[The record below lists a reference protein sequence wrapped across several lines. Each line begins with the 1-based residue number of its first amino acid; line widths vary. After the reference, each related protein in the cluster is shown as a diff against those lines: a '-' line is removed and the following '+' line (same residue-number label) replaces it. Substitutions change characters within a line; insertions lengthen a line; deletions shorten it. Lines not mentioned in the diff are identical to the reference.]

1 MKRTHTPGP
10 IPTLQKSRA
19 PRQTPRDA
27 VVTGL
32 AAAADRAV
40 MRTVAL
46 VVQRRLLPREVD
58 LDMLRDSVETMLDS
72 GLAEDPDAFFPRP
85 GRGKLG
91 PATRSTVR
99 RRLDDGRV
107 FERRIHVP
115 YREHP
120 LMRESGAAPD
130 TQIHLQHWQHEQEAP
145 RGTIIILH
153 GFAMGW
159 PAIDGFAQ
167 SASEWYARGLDV
179 VLLTL
184 PEHGPRRPEG
194 AVFSGQNF
202 TVPYAMRLAA
212 AVRQA
217 SFEILS
223 VIAWLRERSS
233 QPVGLMGMSLGGYL
247 TSLVADLSADLD
259 FAVPVVP
266 PACMGDLAWRVY
278 RDTGHSRAGPDPVL
292 NEHNMRAAF
301 FLHSPL
307 AHPLRLPRE
316 RVFIVAGAGDRIV
329 PPEHPTALWRHWG
342 RPEIL
347 WLRGSHLAPV
357 GNRRLVRGVTRHL
370 ERLAI
375 L

>member
-1 MKRTHTPGP
+1 MKPDAIPALRT
-10 IPTLQKSRA
+10 SRA
-19 PRQTPRDA
+19 PRQSPRDA
-27 VVTGL
+27 LVTGF

-46 VVQRRLLPREVD
+46 VVQRRILPRDVD
-58 LDMLRDSVETMLDS
+58 LEMLRDSVRAMLDS
-72 GLAEDPDAFFPRP
+72 DLASAPAEFFAV
-85 GRGKLG
+85 
-91 PATRSTVR
+91 PAGNKTPPTARSVVR

-107 FERRIHVP
+107 FARQITVA

-120 LMRESGAAPD
+120 LLRDFGDDSNVD
-130 TQIHLQHWQHEQEAP
+130 IHLQHWLHEQEQT
-145 RGTIIILH
+145 RGTVVILH

-167 SASEWYARGLDV
+167 SAAAWYERGLDV

-194 AVFSGQNF
+194 ALFSGQNF
-202 TVPYAMRLAA
+202 TVPHAMRLAA

-217 SFEILS
+217 VFEILS
-223 VIAWLRERSS
+223 VVKWLRERS
-233 QPVGLMGMSLGGYL
+233 QRPVGLMGMSLCGYL
-247 TSLVADLSADLD
+247 TSLAAGLSDDLD

-278 RDTGHSRAGPDPVL
+278 RDTGHYRAGADPVL
-292 NEHNMRAAF
+292 NEANMRAAF
-301 FLHSPL
+301 YLHSPL
-307 AHPLRLPRE
+307 AHPLRLPPE
-316 RVFIVAGAGDRIV
+316 RTLIVAGAGDRIV
-329 PPEHPTALWRHWG
+329 PPEHPTALWRHWQ
-342 RPEIL
+342 RPDIL
-347 WLRGSHLAPV
+347 WLRGSHMAAV
-357 GNRRLVRGVTRHL
+357 GNRRLVQGVTRHL

>member
-1 MKRTHTPGP
+1 MKPVTIPSLRT
-10 IPTLQKSRA
+10 SRA
-19 PRQTPRDA
+19 PRQSPRDTL
-27 VVTGL
+27 VTGL

-46 VVQRRLLPREVD
+46 VVQRSILPRDVD
-58 LDMLRDSVETMLDS
+58 LDMLRDSMLAMLDS
-72 GLAEDPDAFFPRP
+72 GLSAAPADFFARP
-85 GRGKLG
+85 QRQPAAGRSRVL
-91 PATRSTVR
+91 
-99 RRLDDGRV
+99 RRLADGRV
-107 FERRIHVP
+107 FERRLAAP

-120 LMRESGAAPD
+120 ALRAYGAD
-130 TQIHLQHWQHEQEAP
+130 TQVDIHLQHWVHEQVEA
-145 RGTIIILH
+145 RGTIVILH

-159 PAIDGFAQ
+159 PVIDGYAQ
-167 SASEWYARGLDV
+167 SAAAWYERGLDV

-184 PEHGPRRPEG
+184 PEHGRRRPEG
-194 AVFSGQNF
+194 ALFSGQNF
-202 TVPYAMRLAA
+202 TVPHAMRLAC

-217 SFEILS
+217 VFEILT
-223 VIAWLRERSS
+223 VVEWLRARSPR
-233 QPVGLMGMSLGGYL
+233 PVGLMGMSLGGYL
-247 TSLVADLSADLD
+247 TALVAGVSDRLD

-278 RDTGHSRAGPDPVL
+278 RDTGHFRAGPDPVL
-292 NEHNMRAAF
+292 QEANMRAAF

-316 RVFIVAGAGDRIV
+316 RTFIVAGAGDRIV

-347 WLRGSHLAPV
+347 WLRGSHLSPL
-357 GNRRLVRGVTRHL
+357 GNRRVLHGVSRHL